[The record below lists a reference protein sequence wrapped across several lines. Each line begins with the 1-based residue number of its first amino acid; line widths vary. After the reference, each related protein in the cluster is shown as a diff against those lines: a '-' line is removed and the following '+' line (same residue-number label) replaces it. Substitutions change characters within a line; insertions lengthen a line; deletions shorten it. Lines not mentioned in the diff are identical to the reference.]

1 MQIIS
6 GVWQIQI
13 LLSGALCNFFFWSI
27 NIFNPWLAKSSDAER
42 VDTEGQL
49 HL

>member
-13 LLSGALCNFFFWSI
+13 LLSGALCNFFFSI
-27 NIFNPWLAKSSDAER
+27 NIFNPWLAKSSDAEP

-49 HL
+49 YL